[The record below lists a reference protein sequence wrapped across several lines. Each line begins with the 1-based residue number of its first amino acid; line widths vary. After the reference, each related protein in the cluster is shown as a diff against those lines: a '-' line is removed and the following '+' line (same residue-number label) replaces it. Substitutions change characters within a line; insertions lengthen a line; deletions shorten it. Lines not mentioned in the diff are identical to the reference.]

1 MVKGIDAQHMIT
13 QTYVAEKIQQVQQ
26 RQGDLQ
32 QRYFDIQLAEE
43 RRKQAERVKKSEE
56 SERVRMEEEEKEKE
70 KEGRRGSK
78 EHHPQSGDEGD
89 EHKVDVKA

>member
-13 QTYVAEKIQQVQQ
+13 QTYVTEKIQQVQQ

-70 KEGRRGSK
+70 GRRGSK
-78 EHHPQSGDEGD
+78 GHHPQSDDEGD

>member
-13 QTYVAEKIQQVQQ
+13 QTYVTEKIQQVQQ

-43 RRKQAERVKKSEE
+43 RRKQAEKIKKSEE
-56 SERVRMEEEEKEKE
+56 SERVRTEEEEKEKE
-70 KEGRRGSK
+70 GKRERKERDARPSKEGE
-78 EHHPQSGDEGD
+78 EHI
-89 EHKVDVKA
+89 VDVKA